1 MILDIDGKVF
11 EHKDQNTLILQWRCQ
26 TMFRLLETVWKRFVT
41 AFQSSQE
48 FQQRIWV
55 VSIQN
60 GSEQK
65 KSVFNDTY
73 LINEDSFDTPMHW
86 MNNKGYSAESIKK
99 VDKMQRSQVLTVELE
114 NYRHS
119 LMRVK

>member
-1 MILDIDGKVF
+1 
-11 EHKDQNTLILQWRCQ
+11 
-26 TMFRLLETVWKRFVT
+26 MFRLFDIVWKGFVK

-60 GSEQK
+60 GSQQK

-73 LINEDSFDTPMHW
+73 LVNEDSFDTPMHW
-86 MNNKGYSAESIKK
+86 MESKGYSAESIKK
-99 VDKMQRSQVLTVELE
+99 IDKMQCSQVLTIELE
-114 NYRHS
+114 NYHHS

>member
-1 MILDIDGKVF
+1 
-11 EHKDQNTLILQWRCQ
+11 
-26 TMFRLLETVWKRFVT
+26 MFKLFNIVWKRFVK

-55 VSIQN
+55 VSIQK
-60 GSEQK
+60 GEQQK
-65 KSVFNDTY
+65 NSFFNDTF
-73 LINEDSFDTPMHW
+73 LVNEDCFDTPMNW
-86 MNNKGYSAESIKK
+86 MSNKGYSAKSIKE
-99 VDKMQRSQVLTVELE
+99 VDKMQCSQVLTIEFE

>member
-1 MILDIDGKVF
+1 MSKLLGGV
-11 EHKDQNTLILQWRCQ
+11 WR
-26 TMFRLLETVWKRFVT
+26 RFVK
-41 AFQSSQE
+41 AFQATQE

-60 GSEQK
+60 GEQHT

-73 LINEDSFDTPMHW
+73 LVNEDSFDTPMHW
-86 MNNKGYSAESIKK
+86 MESKGYSAESIKK
-99 VDKMQRSQVLTVELE
+99 VDKMQRSQLLTIEFE